1 MQKVVSLNISKSFIN
16 CTSKGLT
23 DVTKPSI
30 RNEHVEVTTSYIV
43 GLVVNII
50 VTEYMNLLRR
60 NKGGNRI
67 AKRFLV

>member
-16 CTSKGLT
+16 LISKGLT

-30 RNEHVEVTTSYIV
+30 RNEHVEVTPSYIV

-67 AKRFLV
+67 A